1 LTDVVRDADDN
12 HVIAAS
18 LESCAQF
25 IVTGDRDL
33 LTLESFNGIPIL
45 TLAAFL
51 EHLRGQS
58 W

>member
-1 LTDVVRDADDN
+1 LTGVVRDPDDN

-18 LESCAQF
+18 LESGAQF

-45 TLAAFL
+45 TPAAFL

-58 W
+58 R